1 MIVSCPEC
9 NKKFIVKDEMIPP
22 KGRNLQCG
30 KCNNIW
36 FYSLEK
42 TLNEKDTQDINLNK
56 NIDVEKKLK
65 INHVKSNEKILTKTD
80 TKNIE
85 SNRSMVISSKNK
97 KIMPNF
103 FKVFLVV
110 IISLIAFIILL
121 DTFKSIIITFY
132 PNIDL
137 ILNNLYETLKDI
149 NLFIKDLIR

>member
-1 MIVSCPEC
+1 M
-9 NKKFIVKDEMIPP
+9 
-22 KGRNLQCG
+22 
-30 KCNNIW
+30 
-36 FYSLEK
+36 
-42 TLNEKDTQDINLNK
+42 K

-65 INHVKSNEKILTKTD
+65 INHVKSNEKILKKLIL
-80 TKNIE
+80 KNIE
-85 SNRSMVISSKNK
+85 PNRSMVISSKKK

-103 FKVFLVV
+103 FKIFLVV

>member
-1 MIVSCPEC
+1 
-9 NKKFIVKDEMIPP
+9 
-22 KGRNLQCG
+22 
-30 KCNNIW
+30 
-36 FYSLEK
+36 
-42 TLNEKDTQDINLNK
+42 
-56 NIDVEKKLK
+56 
-65 INHVKSNEKILTKTD
+65 
-80 TKNIE
+80 
-85 SNRSMVISSKNK
+85 MVISSKNK